1 MPIMM
6 VDSCRFSKPKILRDS
21 VVVSTFDQ
29 FFDPHQVYLVA
40 LANAGGIKNRKRGM
54 KKLSMKELIFMSN
67 SCL

>member
-6 VDSCRFSKPKILRDS
+6 VDSGRFSKPKILRDS